1 MHESAEDTPPTGLSS
16 VVLSCCSGR
25 GGGVMATVGNG
36 GCGSVRTAPFGGG
49 GGGSGHTADLV
60 SGETQLASLAPIR
73 GARVPVGQ
81 PLRPIQIC
89 DVACTP
95 TLVGIW
101 PMV

>member
-1 MHESAEDTPPTGLSS
+1 VVEESWRRLAM
-16 VVLSCCSGR
+16 VVVARCGR
-25 GGGVMATVGNG
+25 
-36 GCGSVRTAPFGGG
+36 RHLGGG

-60 SGETQLASLAPIR
+60 SGETQLASLAPVR